1 MIPGPDEISI
11 MPKTT
16 SKKAGRVNVAVVGLG
31 FMGVMHLRAWQKIK
45 HANIVAVCGRSRLPV
60 NGKVAGVAGN
70 LAGSGDVQLGRK
82 VNVYSDF
89 DALLADENVDLIDL
103 CTPTTLHHVQAIAAL
118 KAGKHV
124 LCEKP
129 MAHTAALAVKIK
141 AAADEAMGRGKFF
154 MPGMVV
160 RFWPEW
166 AWLKQAVERGTYGTV
181 LAARFRRVTGK
192 PGWNKNPEKGKSGG
206 ALLELH
212 IHDADFVQF
221 LFGVPTSVFATGRSV
236 FSGAIDHVVAQY
248 QVASG
253 AVVHAEASWLM
264 SGGHG
269 FRMAYTVAFEK
280 ATVDFDSSRQAEALC
295 LYEADRAPR
304 VIKCKGAGAFHDELS
319 YLADC
324 IRRGQPPA
332 IVTAQDGL
340 NAVRICE
347 AAGKSIKTGGVVKL
361 NFKD

>member
-1 MIPGPDEISI
+1 MDAISI
-11 MPKTT
+11 MPKAT
-16 SKKAGRVNVAVVGLG
+16 SQKARRVNVAVVGLG
-31 FMGVMHLRAWQKIK
+31 FMGIMHLRAWQKIK
-45 HANIVAVCGRSRLPV
+45 HANIAAVCGRSRLPMD
-60 NGKVAGVAGN
+60 GKVAGVAGN
-70 LAGSGDVQLGRK
+70 LAGSGDLQLGRGVK
-82 VNVYSDF
+82 VYSDF
-89 DALLADENVDLIDL
+89 NALLADENVDLIDI
-103 CTPTTLHHVQAIAAL
+103 CTPTPLHHVQAIAAL

-129 MAHTAALAVKIK
+129 MASAAALAEKIK
-141 AAADEAMGRGKFF
+141 AAADEAMRRKKFF

-166 AWLKQAVERGTYGTV
+166 AWLKQVVESGIYGKV
-181 LAARFRRVTGK
+181 LAAGFRRVTGK
-192 PGWNKNPEKGKSGG
+192 PSWNKNFEKGKSGG

-221 LFGVPTSVFATGRSV
+221 LFGVPTNVFATGRSV

-248 QVASG
+248 QVASS

-264 SGGHG
+264 TGKHG

-280 ATVDFDSSRQAEALC
+280 ATADFDSSRQAEALRV
-295 LYEADRAPR
+295 YEADRAPR
-304 VIKCKGAGAFHDELS
+304 VIKCKGAGAFQGELS

-324 IRRGQPPA
+324 IQRGRPPSV
-332 IVTAQDGL
+332 VTAQDGL

-347 AAGKSIKTGGVVKL
+347 AVGKSIKTGRVVKL
-361 NFKD
+361 NFSV

>member
-1 MIPGPDEISI
+1 
-11 MPKTT
+11 
-16 SKKAGRVNVAVVGLG
+16 V
-31 FMGVMHLRAWQKIK
+31 KI
-45 HANIVAVCGRSRLPV
+45 
-60 NGKVAGVAGN
+60 
-70 LAGSGDVQLGRK
+70 
-82 VNVYSDF
+82 YSDLN
-89 DALLADENVDLIDL
+89 ALLADEEVELIDL
-103 CTPTTLHHVQAIAAL
+103 CTPTPLHHVQAIAAL

-129 MAHTAALAVKIK
+129 MAQTAALAEKIK
-141 AAADEAMGRGKFF
+141 AAADEAKERKKFF

-166 AWLKQAVERGTYGTV
+166 AWLKQAVESGTYGKV

-192 PGWNKNPEKGKSGG
+192 PSWNRNFEKGKSGG

-221 LFGVPTSVFATGRSV
+221 LFGPPTSVFATGRSV

-248 QVASG
+248 QVAG
-253 AVVHAEASWLM
+253 DAVVHAEASWLM
-264 SGGHG
+264 SGKHG

-280 ATVDFDSSRQAEALC
+280 ATADFDSSRPAEALC

-304 VIKCKGAGAFHDELS
+304 VIKCKGEGAFHNQLS

-324 IRRGQPPA
+324 ILRGQPPA
-332 IVTAQDGL
+332 TVTAQDGV

-347 AAGKSIKTGGVVKL
+347 AAGRSIKTGRVVKL
-361 NFKD
+361 NFNA